1 MIPAKVLALAL
12 TLALL
17 GAACGEDDVDEAA
30 PGGTEDEITTTTETT
45 TGETTTT
52 GGEGSTPPQLDGTTN
67 DHGVHQLEGSSFA
80 LELDDFY
87 FDPAFVATDGGK
99 SVTVEMTNE
108 GDAAHTFTVDSLGI
122 DEVVNAGE
130 SAEVT
135 LDLPEE
141 VGTLRYYCRFH
152 TAQGMQG
159 AFFSPA

>member
-1 MIPAKVLALAL
+1 MIPAKLLALAL

-17 GAACGEDDVDEAA
+17 GAGCGEGDVDEAA
-30 PGGTEDEITTTTETT
+30 PGGTDDEITTTTAT

-52 GGEGSTPPQLDGTTN
+52 GGEGLTPPQLDGLTN
-67 DHGVHQLEGSSFA
+67 DHGVQELEGNSFA

-87 FDPAFVATDGGK
+87 FEPTFVATDGGK

-108 GDAAHTFTVDSLGI
+108 GDARHTFTVDPLGI

-135 LDLPEE
+135 VDLPEE

-152 TAQGMQG
+152 AAQGMQG
-159 AFFSPA
+159 AFFSSA

>member
-1 MIPAKVLALAL
+1 MIPAKLLALAL
-12 TLALL
+12 MLALL
-17 GAACGEDDVDEAA
+17 GAGCGESDVDEAA
-30 PGGTEDEITTTTETT
+30 PGGTEDETTTT

-52 GGEGSTPPQLDGTTN
+52 EGEGLTPPQLDGSTN
-67 DHGVHQLEGSSFA
+67 DHGVHQVEGNSFA

-87 FDPAFVATDGGK
+87 FEPTFVATDGGK
-99 SVTVEMTNE
+99 SVTVQVTNE
-108 GDAAHTFTVDSLGI
+108 GDAPHTFTVDSLGI

-135 LDLPEE
+135 VDLPEE

-152 TAQGMQG
+152 AAQGMQG